1 MDDRGLSVGASP
13 GLMSPNEKVMF
24 ALYIPQSYTP
34 LSEGWVCASCKSA
47 GSAIAANPAAV
58 AVVATM
64 MAVGLSGWSIL
75 DRVAAS
81 L

>member
-34 LSEGWVCASCKSA
+34 LSDGWVCASCKSA
-47 GSAIAANPAAV
+47 GSAIAANPATV